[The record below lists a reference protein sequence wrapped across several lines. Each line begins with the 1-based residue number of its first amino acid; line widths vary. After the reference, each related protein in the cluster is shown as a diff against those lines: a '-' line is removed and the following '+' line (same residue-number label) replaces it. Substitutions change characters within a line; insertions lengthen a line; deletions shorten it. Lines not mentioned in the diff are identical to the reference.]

1 MSADPPFHPS
11 GDADQVLLVED
22 SEFFT
27 KVVTR
32 GIEERHGI
40 KVISAKSMAEARVL
54 IERHRSNFFL
64 ALLDLTLPDAP
75 DGEIVNYV
83 ATRGIP
89 AAIFSSRFNDDL
101 RARVFAQTNVVDYIL
116 KNSPASI
123 DYIVNMVGR
132 LYRNRGIPVLVV
144 DDSAVTRQKT
154 FTLLTLQQFEV
165 HSAANAKEA
174 LRLLDQNPG
183 IRLVVTDFGMPGMNG
198 VELTAAIRDKRSIDD
213 IAIIG
218 VSSTGPRQTSA
229 LFIKSG
235 ANDFLSEP
243 FLPEEFL
250 CRVSQN
256 IELIDKIRDLKAAAN
271 TDFLTGLYN
280 RRFFFEVGN
289 IVFARARRAETPIAV
304 AMVDI
309 DFFKKINDAFG
320 HDAGDKVLK
329 RLAGIMRAR
338 PPYRHCRPHGR
349 RRVLCLVRGCRS
361 PPAARYTGIP
371 ARRYRRRRY
380 RLRGPA
386 FECDRQYRRLD
397 PLRRF
402 AQRHDRPRRRYALPR
417 QTNGPQSTGHRSGR
431 RRADAQPAAQPGRIT
446 LTRSPPSGRLASV
459 IVPPWARIAER
470 ASASPSP
477 TPPVS
482 REREPSRR

>member
-338 PPYRHCRPHGR
+338 
-349 RRVLCLVRGCRS
+349 
-361 PPAARYTGIP
+361 
-371 ARRYRRRRY
+371 ARRTDIVARMGGEEFCV
-380 RLRGPA
+380 L
-386 FECDRQYRRLD
+386 FEDADPRRLPD
-397 PLRRF
+397 ILESLRAAVAAADIDF
-402 AQRHDRPRRRYALPR
+402 ESQRSNVTVSIGAW
-417 QTNGPQSTGHRSGR
+417 TRSGDSLNDMIG
-431 RRADAQPAAQPGRIT
+431 RADDMLYRAKQTGRN
-446 LTRSPPSGRLASV
+446 RLV
-459 IVPPWARIAER
+459 IDRDDVE
-470 ASASPSP
+470 P
-477 TPPVS
+477 TPSQPLNPAES
-482 REREPSRR
+482 H

>member
-83 ATRGIP
+83 ATKGIP
-89 AAIFSSRFNDDL
+89 AAIFSSRFDDDL

-116 KNSPASI
+116 KKSPASI

-304 AMVDI
+304 AMIDI
-309 DFFKKINDAFG
+309 DFFKKVNDAFG

-329 RLAGIMRAR
+329 HLAGIMRAR
-338 PPYRHCRPHGR
+338 
-349 RRVLCLVRGCRS
+349 
-361 PPAARYTGIP
+361 
-371 ARRYRRRRY
+371 ARRTDIVARMGGEEFCV
-380 RLRGPA
+380 L
-386 FECDRQYRRLD
+386 FEDADPRRLPD
-397 PLRRF
+397 ILESLRAAIAAADIDF
-402 AQRHDRPRRRYALPR
+402 EGQRSNVTVSIGAW
-417 QTNGPQSTGHRSGR
+417 TRSGDSLNDMIG
-431 RRADAQPAAQPGRIT
+431 RADDMLYRAKQTGRNRLVIDRDDVEPAPSQPLNP
-446 LTRSPPSGRLASV
+446 
-459 IVPPWARIAER
+459 AELH
-470 ASASPSP
+470 
-477 TPPVS
+477 
-482 REREPSRR
+482 